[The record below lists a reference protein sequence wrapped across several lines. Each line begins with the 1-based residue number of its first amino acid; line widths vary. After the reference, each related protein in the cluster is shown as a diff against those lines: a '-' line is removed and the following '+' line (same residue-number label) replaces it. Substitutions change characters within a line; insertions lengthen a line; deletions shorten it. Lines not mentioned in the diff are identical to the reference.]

1 MVPSY
6 VSGCGGMTP
15 DRIRNFTYVSE
26 RDELPWLR
34 PEEFRNLDLPR
45 PVVLINGAFDLLHSG
60 HWKVIT
66 RARRKAGT
74 LICAL
79 DSDARV
85 ARKDPRRPIQTYI
98 ERATMLGYTPIDYL
112 CEIETDRDIYDL
124 IRAAK
129 PDLRV
134 QGPEYRKQD
143 SKYPWIPKAYVSG
156 VGRSGARIGMSTT
169 KVIDRIVE
177 RYGH

>member
-1 MVPSY
+1 
-6 VSGCGGMTP
+6 MTP
-15 DRIRNFTYVSE
+15 ARISNFSYSAE
-26 RDELPWLR
+26 RDELPWFR
-34 PEEFRNLDLPR
+34 PEDFRAIYADMVR

-60 HWKVIT
+60 HWKLIS

-85 ARKDPRRPIQTYI
+85 ARKDPRRPIQTFI

-112 CEIETDRDIYDL
+112 CEIETDRDMYHL
-124 IRAAK
+124 IQVVK

-134 QGPEYRKQD
+134 QGPEYRQSD
-143 SKYPWIPKAYVSG
+143 SKYPWIPKAHVWG
-156 VGRSGARIGMSTT
+156 LTRTGKRIGMSTS
-169 KVIDRIVE
+169 KIVDRIRA
-177 RYGH
+177 RYAD

>member
-1 MVPSY
+1 MI
-6 VSGCGGMTP
+6 P
-15 DRIRNFTYVSE
+15 DRLTNFTYISE

-34 PEEFRNLDLPR
+34 PEDFRDLDLPR

-60 HWKVIT
+60 HWKIIS

-74 LICAL
+74 LVCAL

-85 ARKDPRRPIQTYI
+85 FRKDPRRPIQTYI
-98 ERATMLGYTPIDYL
+98 ERATMLGYTPVDYL
-112 CEIETDRDIYDL
+112 VEIDSDRDFRTLVYAL
-124 IRAAK
+124 K

-134 QGPEYRKQD
+134 QGPEYRKVD

-156 VGRSGARIGMSTT
+156 IGRTGTRIGMSTT
-169 KVIDRIVE
+169 KIISRITE
-177 RYGH
+177 RYGS